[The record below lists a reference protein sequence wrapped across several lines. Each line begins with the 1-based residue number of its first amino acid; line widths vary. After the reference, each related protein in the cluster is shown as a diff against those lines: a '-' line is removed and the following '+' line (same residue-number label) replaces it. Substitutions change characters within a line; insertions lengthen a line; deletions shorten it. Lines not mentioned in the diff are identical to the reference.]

1 MKDRISIA
9 ACTGMSNFG
18 LISRAVASDLSVSE
32 NNINSICITS
42 TAANDEISK
51 IIEKY
56 PIVALNGCSNEC
68 VNKVLRNKKI
78 KVDKTIDAM
87 DYANKNNLKPGEVAR
102 LGENGEKTVEKLKK
116 HLLKEINSYYS

>member
-116 HLLKEINSYYS
+116 HLLKEINSY